1 MAKKKK
7 STKSILD
14 SHVFQDLKEEVVFP
28 TQVPDYQGTPM
39 VIEPPKSEDLG
50 FRVPPHLRLDNLEL
64 DLSGVCFT
72 KEYKKYK

>member
-39 VIEPPKSEDLG
+39 TIVPK
-50 FRVPPHLRLDNLEL
+50 
-64 DLSGVCFT
+64 
-72 KEYKKYK
+72 YKKYK